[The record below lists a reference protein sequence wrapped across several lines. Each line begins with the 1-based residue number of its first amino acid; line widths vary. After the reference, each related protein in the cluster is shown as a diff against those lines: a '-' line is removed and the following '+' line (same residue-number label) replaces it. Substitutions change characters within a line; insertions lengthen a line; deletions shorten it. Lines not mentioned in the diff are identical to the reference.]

1 MPSQPTQIEP
11 IPGAFFAPEAL
22 AELCRL
28 PKCNIHTHL
37 EGSIRPSTLA
47 ELAAEQ
53 GIPLPVSADRSAGLL
68 QIDGSEQ
75 SLADYLDKIS
85 ITYPVLKNARGLQR
99 TAFEAAEDAALD
111 GVVYYE
117 LRVGPVTHSQ
127 PGLPVEAVL

>member
-53 GIPLPVSADRSAGLL
+53 GIPLPVSADRSAG
-68 QIDGSEQ
+68 
-75 SLADYLDKIS
+75 
-85 ITYPVLKNARGLQR
+85 T
-99 TAFEAAEDAALD
+99 F
-111 GVVYYE
+111 
-117 LRVGPVTHSQ
+117 RVGC
-127 PGLPVEAVL
+127 